1 MSYIVVPPVTPG
13 FGLSNFGITLQ
24 EMLDII
30 SNEIGNVNINSL
42 ITSWINMIITD
53 LASKYVFGT
62 LHMYDTKNTS
72 LGVPDVV
79 LADDF
84 YWLKTIAIP
93 SQMRKLYPEDEQR
106 ISEGYPQYRSLQGT
120 VSYYYLNGNLLGLW
134 QVPSGTFSIEY
145 SYQRRPNKLVNPD
158 DVCDLPPE
166 WHTLVIQKAI
176 TKGYSQAGDDSG
188 FGKSLQLEA
197 KLFKEL
203 QISAYRRPDE
213 TLMYNGK
220 DVRNRIPRPRLPSN
234 FPTSER

>member
-1 MSYIVVPPVTPG
+1 MSIVLPPIS
-13 FGLSNFGITLQ
+13 SNFGFTHQ

-30 SNEIGNVNINSL
+30 SSEIGNVNINSK
-42 ITSWINMIITD
+42 ITNWLNMVIID

-62 LHMYDTKNTS
+62 LHMYDSKVTS
-72 LGVPDVV
+72 LGIPDIA

-106 ISEGYPQYRSLQGT
+106 ISEGYPQYRTLQGT
-120 VSYYYLNGNLLGLW
+120 ISYYYLNGKNLGLW
-134 QVPSGTFSIEY
+134 QVPSGAITIEY
-145 SYQRRPNKLVNPD
+145 SYQRRPVKLAGLD
-158 DVCDLPPE
+158 DVCELPPE

-176 TKGYSQAGDDSG
+176 TKAYSQEGNDSG
-188 FGKSLQLEA
+188 FGISMQLEA

-203 QISAYRRPDE
+203 QVSAYRRPDE
-213 TLMYNGK
+213 TFIYSGK